1 MEQIGSEYN
10 FNTGGSI
17 KALDDLIIKVG
28 KLDKEVQQLAKTSK
42 GAGDSVD
49 NTGKKAK
56 KTKTEFDALGNSI
69 NQVTREFPAFAFS
82 AQTGFLAVSNNIPI
96 LLDALENLKQKNI
109 ELAKE
114 GKATIPVFKQIV
126 ASLFSWQTGLSLLI
140 SFSVMYGKEI
150 GNFIMNTFKA
160 SGSVDELKMKVSALN
175 EAYKS
180 KELSGNIENLI
191 TLKKNL
197 DLAQGGY
204 INKQDVLKKYNEEF
218 GRVLGTT
225 NDVNIAEQ
233 KLIDATPTLINAYVQ
248 RAAGAKVTSDAAETL
263 IKIQEKE
270 AKFREES
277 IIRTQLGLNEL
288 NRDLNRNFITQEQY
302 NIKVAKLFDEN
313 SLATAEKRRLFG
325 AGEIVDLKKKYDNQI
340 KLALDFGKKSEEI
353 LKGAGIIDDGSK
365 AREAERLKKLKEA
378 QEKAK
383 QLLDKQVQGELN
395 IAQEAYIKE
404 ISLKDATN
412 KTKEEAE
419 IRLLKAQIAIFEKYK
434 KYDEKYAQDSL
445 DTREKLAEK
454 KIAISDEEKAEK
466 IKRLQ
471 EEYKNDD
478 AFMKKTIDNELD
490 AIKEKYVKLKEGK
503 ILNIDEQL
511 QLDLEQTKETIAYL
525 ELVKEAEEKQSDDLV
540 KLKDKEAD
548 IITKINDRKNK
559 KIKKSDEE
567 LADEQRKIFQGI
579 SDIFSTTSNGYFSL
593 RKNQLEEETNI
604 QIQELD
610 KQREAKTISEEV
622 YNTRKKE
629 LMNEQARK
637 QREYDLAE
645 IKVQTAIAIIKAFA
659 TGLTPF
665 DRILGASLAAAQG
678 AIQYAFAE
686 SQPLP
691 QFAKGTDRVV
701 GGRKG
706 VDSVHALLM
715 PDEAVIPTKENLARP
730 GLAKAWIDGNL
741 DKHLMMNYIKPAIEE
756 NNRRW
761 EATLKVNQS
770 STFIR
775 NDNFSDKRIVDN
787 LVRINRKL
795 NTNNNPI
802 ARNHRR
808 GLWN

>member
-17 KALDDLIIKVG
+17 KALDDLIIRVG

-49 NTGKKAK
+49 GTGKKAK

-96 LLDALENLKQKNI
+96 LLDSINQLKEANKAL
-109 ELAKE
+109 AAE
-114 GKATIPVFKQIV
+114 GKATIPVFKQVI
-126 ASLFSWQTGLSLLI
+126 ASLFSWQTALSLLI
-140 SFSVMYGKEI
+140 SFTVLYGKEI

-160 SGSVDELKMKVSALN
+160 SGSIDILKERVSALN

-180 KELSGNIENLI
+180 KQLSSNIEDLV
-191 TLKKNL
+191 TLKNNLELAKN
-197 DLAQGGY
+197 GY
-204 INKQDVLKKYNEEF
+204 LNKLDVLKIYNEEF

-225 NDVNIAEQ
+225 NDVKIAEQ
-233 KLIDATPTLINAYVQ
+233 NLIDATPNLIRAYIA
-248 RAAGAKVTSDAAETL
+248 RAASAKLVADSAQTIIDIEKEKAKVTEQS
-263 IKIQEKE
+263 IKTTN
-270 AKFREES
+270 F
-277 IIRTQLGLNEL
+277 QLGQLSDQYNK
-288 NRDLNRNFITQEQY
+288 RQIKTQEE
-302 NIKVAKLFDEN
+302 F
-313 SLATAEKRRLFG
+313 
-325 AGEIVDLKKKYDNQI
+325 LKKKDEILKRNSVENSIKERINGAGRLADLMKQLDSEI
-340 KLALDFGKKSEEI
+340 KLSQDFSKKSEEI
-353 LKGAGIIDDGSK
+353 LKGMGLIDDGSK
-365 AREAERLKKLKEA
+365 QREAERLKKIKEA
-378 QEKAK
+378 NEKAK
-383 QLLDKQVQGELN
+383 ELLQKRVQNELN

-434 KYDEKYAQDSL
+434 KYDEQYAQDSL

-490 AIKEKYVKLKEGK
+490 AINEKYVKMKEGK
-503 ILNIDEQL
+503 VLSSQEQME
-511 QLDLEQTKETIAYL
+511 LELMQTQETIAYL
-525 ELVKEAEEKQSDDLV
+525 EQVKEAGEKYSDDYV
-540 KLKDKEAD
+540 KLKDKESKLLTNLGRNQAKER
-548 IITKINDRKNK
+548 IKIEREVQDALIQLGQGSINALLDYRTSTNRYEAEQEIKNAEDLFNK
-559 KIKKSDEE
+559 KQITEDEFN
-567 LADEQRKIFQGI
+567 R
-579 SDIFSTTSNGYFSL
+579 
-593 RKNQLEEETNI
+593 
-604 QIQELD
+604 
-610 KQREAKTISEEV
+610 
-622 YNTRKKE
+622 RKKE
-629 LMNEQARK
+629 ALNEQART
-637 QREYDLAE
+637 QRQIDLAQ
-645 IKVQTAIAIIKAFA
+645 IQINTAISIAKTFA
-659 TGLTPF
+659 QFGFPAGIPL
-665 DRILGASLAAAQG
+665 AVLAAAEG
-678 AIQYAFAE
+678 AVQYAFA
-686 SQPLP
+686 SAQPLP
-691 QFAKGTDRVV
+691 QFAKGTDRVM

-715 PDEAVIPTKENLARP
+715 PDEAVIPAKANLERP
-730 GLAKAWIDGNL
+730 QLAKAWIDGNL

-775 NDNFSDKRIVDN
+775 NDNFSDKRIVDS
-787 LVRINRKL
+787 LGKINRKL
-795 NTNNNPI
+795 STKEQPI
-802 ARNHRR
+802 IITRNKGRI
-808 GLWN
+808 WN